1 MFSTVLVQYTWPD
14 PLSVAAAVAV
24 AAAAV
29 AAASG
34 SMVAAPRPCGTAALR
49 QHGRGGMCVVVA
61 AHRGGGGGYSTSTI
75 VELQYE
81 YAVARLPSRDFLALS
96 RTLFFFYVWLEPREP
111 RAD

>member
-1 MFSTVLVQYTWPD
+1 M
-14 PLSVAAAVAV
+14 AV

-96 RTLFFFYVWLEPREP
+96 RTLFFAFPERIKGL
-111 RAD
+111 RADPSRLEVTRIFS